1 MRKSCSNTLYSFLVY
16 GASGI
21 FLTIFTPL
29 SGYALFGYDAVN
41 YAVALGLAVFCSFL
55 SHSLFNWAVK
65 YQSPTLITIF
75 KQLMPLPAALWGI
88 LLFAEVPLWNQ
99 IVGGGVMIVG
109 ICVYTKAK
117 EK

>member
-1 MRKSCSNTLYSFLVY
+1 
-16 GASGI
+16 
-21 FLTIFTPL
+21 
-29 SGYALFGYDAVN
+29 
-41 YAVALGLAVFCSFL
+41 
-55 SHSLFNWAVK
+55 
-65 YQSPTLITIF
+65 
-75 KQLMPLPAALWGI
+75 MPLPAALWGI